1 MRNAL
6 TGSTAR
12 GARNGF
18 RGVKTLARGVSIP
31 SPSMGWDAISPL
43 ASMEPAYA
51 VALDNLFPQPGYV
64 EVRKGHK
71 LHNQI
76 TGVTAPVETL
86 MAYNGL
92 TVGADKLFAAAN
104 GSVYDVTTDASSAAV
119 VSGLSNARLQH
130 INFSTSGGNYLWFC
144 NGAAAPRMWDGSTW
158 ATPAITGVS
167 ATSIVNVAAYSERIW
182 MCALGDISPYYL
194 PSDSIQGA
202 ATKFD
207 LSGVFSRGGFLQAI
221 AAWSRDGG
229 QGPDDNIAFITSRG
243 EVAIYSGDPQR
254 NMEIAGVYSMGSPL
268 GRRCAS
274 SSGTDVAVLCVD
286 GVVPL
291 SRAISTDRAA
301 ILNSTITARIQPVMN
316 QSARDYG
323 SAFGWQFLS
332 YPRGTRA
339 ILNVPVVENQTQVQY
354 VMNTVTGAWCR
365 FLGEGGN
372 CWELFKDRL
381 FYGGNAGQT
390 IEADCQG
397 FDHDGGIS
405 FEMETAFNYC
415 GTRGRLK
422 DFTMARAALVTD
434 GKASLGMSMNIDFA
448 RGTAVNALTI
458 AAGPVSLWG
467 SAIWGLSLWSSGARS
482 VLDWTSQA
490 GEGYCAGVR
499 MTGGLTADALTSPSS
514 PAVLQINGFDVLV
527 MDGGFV

>member
-1 MRNAL
+1 
-6 TGSTAR
+6 
-12 GARNGF
+12 
-18 RGVKTLARGVSIP
+18 
-31 SPSMGWDAISPL
+31 
-43 ASMEPAYA
+43 
-51 VALDNLFPQPGYV
+51 
-64 EVRKGHK
+64 
-71 LHNQI
+71 
-76 TGVTAPVETL
+76 
-86 MAYNGL
+86 
-92 TVGADKLFAAAN
+92 
-104 GSVYDVTTDASSAAV
+104 
-119 VSGLSNARLQH
+119 
-130 INFSTSGGNYLWFC
+130 
-144 NGAAAPRMWDGSTW
+144 
-158 ATPAITGVS
+158 
-167 ATSIVNVAAYSERIW
+167 
-182 MCALGDISPYYL
+182 
-194 PSDSIQGA
+194 
-202 ATKFD
+202 
-207 LSGVFSRGGFLQAI
+207 
-221 AAWSRDGG
+221 
-229 QGPDDNIAFITSRG
+229 
-243 EVAIYSGDPQR
+243 
-254 NMEIAGVYSMGSPL
+254 
-268 GRRCAS
+268 
-274 SSGTDVAVLCVD
+274 VLCVD